1 MAVNLPSPCPN
12 EVSEAAMEQE
22 MIRARAWGVEGI
34 AFGDL
39 FLEEIRRYREERLAR
54 VGMSAVFPL
63 WGQQTRALAEEVIAA
78 GLRALLT
85 CVDPRVLP
93 ACFVGREF
101 DQRLLDEFPAP
112 VDPCGENGE
121 FHSFAW
127 DGAMLSWLVGV
138 RVGEVVHR
146 DGFVFADLLPGE
158 AWP

>member
-1 MAVNLPSPCPN
+1 
-12 EVSEAAMEQE
+12 MEQE

-127 DGAMLSWLVGV
+127 YGPMFLRPIAV
-138 RVGEVVHR
+138 RTGEIVLR
-146 DGFVFADLLPGE
+146 DGFVFADLLPTE
-158 AWP
+158 AAS